1 MIFYRN
7 IIRIQGEELANAR
20 NKNEITTILAKQL
33 GYYPVFTW
41 ISSLNQL
48 IDTLVTATTGQK
60 AGLSTSP
67 DNQIKQIL
75 EIAAIA
81 LRKVSADIEAQ
92 RLENSSDG
100 KKPWWKTLFAKVE
113 EKQEKNHKD
122 DGTDDNSDLPIVIID
137 NYLFRETSVSSTLW
151 DELAEWSAVLV
162 ENGIAHVVFVSAN
175 VGITKSLGKGELLYQ
190 GSELSKSHKLL
201 TSSPIFSYAQQD
213 IREHSFVGCSLGSIH

>member
-1 MIFYRN
+1 M
-7 IIRIQGEELANAR
+7 ANAR

-41 ISSLNQL
+41 ISSFNQL

-60 AGLSTSP
+60 AGLSTTP

-75 EIAAIA
+75 EIAAVA

-100 KKPWWKTLFAKVE
+100 KKTWWKTIFAKVE
-113 EKQEKNHKD
+113 EKQEKNNKD
-122 DGTDDNSDLPIVIID
+122 DGTDDYSDLPIVIID

-162 ENGIAHVVFVSAN
+162 ENGIAHVIFVSAN
-175 VGITKSLGKGELLYQ
+175 VGITKSLGKGGSLYQ
-190 GSELSKSHKLL
+190 DYKLPKSHEFLI
-201 TSSPIFSYAQQD
+201 SSPNFSYA
-213 IREHSFVGCSLGSIH
+213 